1 MIEKIENNGEIMA
14 IIIYKDYRKEGL
26 SFITDKKALLQLG
39 YINQPA
45 GYKVQP
51 HIHNLVARQTVGT
64 QEVLFVK
71 SGRIKIDFYSKEQAY
86 FESKELTSGD
96 VILLATGGHGI
107 TMIEPTELIEVKT
120 GPYMEEGDKVRF

>member
-14 IIIYKDYRKEGL
+14 IIVYKDYRKEGL
-26 SFITDKKALLQLG
+26 SFITHKEALLQLG

-51 HIHNLVARQTVGT
+51 HIHNLVTRQTKGT
-64 QEVLFVK
+64 QEVLLIK
-71 SGRIKIDFYSKEQAY
+71 KGRIKIDFYGKERTY
-86 FESKELTSGD
+86 LGSKELISGD

-107 TMIEPTELIEVKT
+107 TMLEPTELIEVKT
-120 GPYMEEGDKVRF
+120 GPYVEEEDKIRF